1 MELGIL
7 VGVRMLDLNSNV
19 RHFQV
24 LQHVLDFS
32 KGFEGVLGGNMC
44 AACVLSVGKSPD
56 VEIVDTLNTF
66 DAFNSIFNFFI
77 LYVGRS
83 CLHEGEDAALD
94 CGI

>member
-56 VEIVDTLNTF
+56 VEIVETLNTF
-66 DAFNSIFNFFI
+66 DAFNSIFNSVI

-83 CLHEGEDAALD
+83 SLHEGEDAALD